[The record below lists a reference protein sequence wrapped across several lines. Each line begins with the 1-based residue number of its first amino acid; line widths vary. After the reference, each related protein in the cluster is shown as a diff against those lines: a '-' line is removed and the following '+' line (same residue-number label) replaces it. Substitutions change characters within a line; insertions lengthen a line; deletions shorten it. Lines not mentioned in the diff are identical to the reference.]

1 MEEVHEGH
9 DAGMHDHSHDDS
21 HHMMEEMMMQHDKV

>member
-9 DAGMHDHSHDDS
+9 DAGMHDHGHDDS
-21 HHMMEEMMMQHDKV
+21 HHMMEEMMMQHGKV